1 MKKPF
6 LFNAAEI
13 DWQPHPKL
21 AGIRVKSLINSST
34 FKQASLT
41 LVEVAPG
48 GVIELHSHEN
58 GYEMA
63 LVLSGAGVLSLPNGE
78 LPLAAGRGVN
88 VPPATM
94 HAVKNTGDEAMQI
107 LAVHLPPIM

>member
-1 MKKPF
+1 MQQPF
-6 LFNAAEI
+6 LFDAETI
-13 DWQPHPKL
+13 EWQPHPKL
-21 AGIRVKSLINSST
+21 AGIRVKSLINGNT
-34 FKQASLT
+34 FSQASLT

-63 LVLSGAGVLSLPNGE
+63 FVLKGTGVLSLPDRE
-78 LPLAAGRGVN
+78 VSLAAGRGVH
-88 VPPATM
+88 VPRATM
-94 HAVKNTGDEAMQI
+94 HALKNTGGEPMQI

>member
-1 MKKPF
+1 MTQPF
-6 LFNAAEI
+6 LFDSDAIE
-13 DWQPHPKL
+13 WQPHPKL

-34 FKQASLT
+34 FTQASLT

-63 LVLSGAGVLSLPNGE
+63 FVLKGAGVLSLPDGE
-78 LPLAAGRGVN
+78 VQLRAGLGVN
-88 VPPATM
+88 VPPATT
-94 HAVKNTGDEAMQI
+94 HGLRNVGDEPMQI

>member
-1 MKKPF
+1 MKPPF
-6 LFNAAEI
+6 LFNAEAIE
-13 DWQPHPKL
+13 WQPHPKL

-34 FKQASLT
+34 FEQASLT

-63 LVLSGAGVLSLPNGE
+63 FVLSGAGVLSLPDGE
-78 LPLAAGRGVN
+78 VPLAAGRGVN
-88 VPPATM
+88 VPPATT
-94 HAVKNTGDEAMQI
+94 HSLRNVGDEPMQI

>member
-1 MKKPF
+1 MKQPF

-13 DWQPHPKL
+13 EWQPHPKL

-34 FKQASLT
+34 FSQASLT
-41 LVEVAPG
+41 LVEVAPA

-63 LVLSGAGVLSLPNGE
+63 FVLSGGGVLSLPDGDVE
-78 LPLAAGRGVN
+78 LMAGRGVN
-88 VPPATM
+88 VPPATA
-94 HAVKNTGDEAMQI
+94 HALKNTGDAPMQI